1 MPHHNR
7 GTATDRNARY
17 PPVPIGQLPPL
28 THYSQ
33 DLPNNKSQRD
43 ALWRVV
49 RQYTGHPQ
57 LMAWSARL
65 IKEWDVPERDDRA
78 LARAIQQYSQRH
90 IRFFR
95 ERPERF
101 ASPLRTLEWGF
112 GDCDDK
118 TILIATVLRSFRVPV
133 RAKFMRMR
141 VHKDG
146 SSVKVAHVWPEV
158 RIDGE
163 WLALESVH
171 PWQMGDSPQDHA
183 RRKHAGPIRIETVG
197 D

>member
-1 MPHHNR
+1 
-7 GTATDRNARY
+7 
-17 PPVPIGQLPPL
+17 
-28 THYSQ
+28 
-33 DLPNNKSQRD
+33 
-43 ALWRVV
+43 
-49 RQYTGHPQ
+49 
-57 LMAWSARL
+57 MAWAAKL
-65 IKEWDVPERDDRA
+65 IRQQDIPERDDRA
-78 LARAIQQYSQRH
+78 LARAVQRYSQQH

-141 VHKDG
+141 VRGPDG
-146 SSVKVAHVWPEV
+146 IVKKIAHVWPEV
-158 RIDGE
+158 QLNGE
-163 WLALESVH
+163 WLAMESVH
-171 PWQMGDSPQDHA
+171 PWQLGDSPEDHA
-183 RRKHAGPIRIETVG
+183 RRKHAGPILIETVG